1 MAGNSYSLNVQ
12 DQASVNDWKAR
23 AQKLNEEAERTIREA
38 AQALDE
44 FKDTAE
50 GNVFEQVCSYSGQVI
65 NGMTQVMQGMNE
77 ILNAV
82 DKMVNMLIEKGKELV
97 DGVIGVVGKVFG

>member
-1 MAGNSYSLNVQ
+1 MAGSNYSLNVQ
-12 DQASVNDWKAR
+12 DRASVEDWKQR
-23 AQKLNEEAERTIREA
+23 AQKLNEAAERTIREA

-50 GNVFEQVCSYSGQVI
+50 GNVFEQVCQYSGQVI
-65 NGMTQVMQGMNE
+65 SGMTQVMQGMNE

-82 DKMVNMLIEKGKELV
+82 DKMINMLVEKGKELV

>member
-12 DQASVNDWKAR
+12 DQASVNAWKER
-23 AQKLNEEAERTIREA
+23 AQKLNEDAERTIREA

-50 GNVFEQVCSYSGQVI
+50 GNVFEQVVQYSGQVI
-65 NGMTQVMQGMNE
+65 TGMDQVMKGMNE
-77 ILNAV
+77 ILTAV
-82 DKMVNMLIEKGKELV
+82 DNMVNMLINKGKELV
-97 DGVIGVVGKVFG
+97 DGVIDVVGKVFG

>member
-1 MAGNSYSLNVQ
+1 MATGNYSLNVQ

-23 AQKLNEEAERTIREA
+23 AQKLNEQAERTIREA
-38 AQALDE
+38 AQALEE

-50 GNVFEQVCSYSGQVI
+50 GNVFEQVCTYSNQVI

-77 ILNAV
+77 ILTAV
-82 DKMVNMLIEKGKELV
+82 DKMINMVLEKGKELV
-97 DGVIGVVGKVFG
+97 DGVIDVVGKVFG